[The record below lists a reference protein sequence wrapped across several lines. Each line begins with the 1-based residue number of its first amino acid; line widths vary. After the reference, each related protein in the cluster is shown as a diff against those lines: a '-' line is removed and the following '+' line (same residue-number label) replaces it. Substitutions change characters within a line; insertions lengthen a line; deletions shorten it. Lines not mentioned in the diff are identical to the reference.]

1 MLLFLQSLNNNYIG
15 VQASAYKNDFLFT
28 EVWTPFFLWSKGRPD
43 VAFPMSFSLFEGQKG
58 SK

>member
-28 EVWTPFFLWSKGRPD
+28 EVWTPFLIGVKVD
-43 VAFPMSFSLFEGQKG
+43 HYVAFPKSFS
-58 SK
+58 